1 MVTRLYSAA
10 VSGIDGFEV
19 QVEVDAVKSGENG
32 RMTVV
37 GLPDTAVRESTERV
51 ISALLNSRF
60 FRPAEMVVTVNL
72 APADVKKQGPGFDL
86 PIAIGLE
93 MAIQENYP
101 RIPKAFARDCPQN
114 LADWCLV
121 GELALDGMV
130 RGVRGVLPLAVAARE
145 AGRRFLM
152 VSPEN
157 ADEASVVEGLEV
169 YAVETLSQ
177 AWEVLLNPHDV
188 EPYQRE
194 SVARHAELLLDYDE
208 VKGQPY
214 ARRALEIAAAG
225 GHNLLMCGTPGSGKS
240 MLAARLP
247 TILPPLSR
255 EEALVTSKIHSV
267 CGRLPKGAGLLSRRP
282 FRAPH
287 HTISDVGLMGG
298 GSHIVPGEV
307 SLAHGGVLF
316 LDELP
321 EFSRRTLETLRQP
334 LESGYATI
342 SRASGSVDFPCD
354 FMLIAAMN
362 PCPCGY
368 LGDTRHACRCRPDEI
383 ARYRRKI
390 SGPLLDRFDMLI
402 EVPPVDP
409 AGLLSKEPGECSEAI
424 RSRVVAARELQR
436 KRYAGSGIL
445 SNARLRGKLLREYCA
460 LSARQQEHLLL
471 FADQLGLS
479 ARAFDRILRVART
492 IADLAGRE
500 SPSDDDLYEA
510 IQFRQY
516 ESQLRGV

>member
-194 SVARHAELLLDYDE
+194 SVARHAELLLYYDE
-208 VKGQPY
+208 VKGN
-214 ARRALEIAAAG
+214 R
-225 GHNLLMCGTPGSGKS
+225 
-240 MLAARLP
+240 MLAARW
-247 TILPPLSR
+247 R
-255 EEALVTSKIHSV
+255 
-267 CGRLPKGAGLLSRRP
+267 
-282 FRAPH
+282 
-287 HTISDVGLMGG
+287 
-298 GSHIVPGEV
+298 
-307 SLAHGGVLF
+307 
-316 LDELP
+316 
-321 EFSRRTLETLRQP
+321 
-334 LESGYATI
+334 
-342 SRASGSVDFPCD
+342 
-354 FMLIAAMN
+354 
-362 PCPCGY
+362 
-368 LGDTRHACRCRPDEI
+368 
-383 ARYRRKI
+383 
-390 SGPLLDRFDMLI
+390 
-402 EVPPVDP
+402 
-409 AGLLSKEPGECSEAI
+409 
-424 RSRVVAARELQR
+424 
-436 KRYAGSGIL
+436 
-445 SNARLRGKLLREYCA
+445 LLRLE
-460 LSARQQEHLLL
+460 
-471 FADQLGLS
+471 G
-479 ARAFDRILRVART
+479 T
-492 IADLAGRE
+492 IC
-500 SPSDDDLYEA
+500 
-510 IQFRQY
+510 
-516 ESQLRGV
+516 